1 MLYARFD
8 EGDTSMS
15 QFVLHLQSA
24 TQYERFEN
32 VTAFVG
38 QDASGSF
45 GIMAGH
51 HRMMTSLFFG
61 LARFRTGDGEWQFL
75 ALPGALLYFV
85 NNELFLNTRRYL
97 RDRDCTRITHALDDQ
112 LRTEEATL
120 RQVKQSLHRLE
131 EEMFKRLW
139 SLGRGREINI

>member
-1 MLYARFD
+1 MN
-8 EGDTSMS
+8 
-15 QFVLHLQSA
+15 QFVLHLQSS
-24 TQYERFEN
+24 TQYERIEN

-51 HRMMTSLFFG
+51 HRMMTPLFFG

-97 RDRDCTRITHALDDQ
+97 RDHDCTRITHALDDQ
-112 LRTEEATL
+112 LRAEETTL
-120 RQVKQSLHRLE
+120 RQVKESLRRLE

-139 SLGRGREINI
+139 TVGRGRELNI

>member
-1 MLYARFD
+1 MLHARLD
-8 EGDTSMS
+8 EGDGPMKR
-15 QFVLHLQSA
+15 FVLHLQSA
-24 TQYERFEN
+24 TQYERVDD

-38 QDASGSF
+38 EDATGSF

-51 HRMMTSLFFG
+51 QRMMTPLQFG

-85 NNELFLNTRRYL
+85 DNELFLNTRRYL
-97 RDRDCTRITHALDDQ
+97 RDRDCTRITRNLEEQ
-112 LRTEEATL
+112 LRTEEAAL
-120 RQVKQSLHRLE
+120 RQVRESLHRLE

-139 SLGRGREINI
+139 NVGCGREPYL

>member
-1 MLYARFD
+1 MLHARFD
-8 EGDTSMS
+8 GGDRPMN

-24 TQYERFEN
+24 TQYERIEN

-38 QDASGSF
+38 VDATGSF

-51 HRMMTSLFFG
+51 QRIMTPLQFG
-61 LARFRTGDGEWQFL
+61 LARFRTEDSEWQYL

-97 RDRDCTRITHALDDQ
+97 RDRDCARITQVLDEQ
-112 LRTEEATL
+112 LRAEETAL
-120 RQVKQSLHRLE
+120 RQLKESLHRLE

-139 SLGRGREINI
+139 ELGRSREPYI

>member
-1 MLYARFD
+1 
-8 EGDTSMS
+8 
-15 QFVLHLQSA
+15 
-24 TQYERFEN
+24 
-32 VTAFVG
+32 
-38 QDASGSF
+38 
-45 GIMAGH
+45 
-51 HRMMTSLFFG
+51 

-97 RDRDCTRITHALDDQ
+97 RDRDCTRITQALDDQ

-120 RQVKQSLHRLE
+120 RQVKESLHRLE

>member
-1 MLYARFD
+1 MLYARID
-8 EGDTSMS
+8 EGDIPMN

-24 TQYERFEN
+24 TQYERIEN

-38 QDASGSF
+38 QDGSGSF
-45 GIMAGH
+45 EIMAGH
-51 HRMMTSLFFG
+51 ERTMTPLLLG
-61 LARFRTGDGEWQFL
+61 LARFRIGDSEWHFL

-85 NNELFLNTRRYL
+85 NGELFLSTRRYL
-97 RDRDCTRITHALDDQ
+97 RDRDYTRVTHALDDQ

-120 RQVKQSLHRLE
+120 REVKDSLRRLE

-139 SLGRGREINI
+139 NLGRGRELPI